1 MAYFS
6 INPFIS
12 RWYPDTV
19 QQILITFDNSLSLFR
34 IRIDYFQRIIILFQ
48 ILSDCFK
55 CIRYSGFKS
64 LIRYWFSNWSI
75 IPQIPLFYV
84 RHTPFPFQEVIIK
97 TFPVGFSY
105 QFAIKFQISGQYGY
119 YLPGSNV
126 LSQHFQ
132 YFNPFLNP
140 YQYHQKE
147 SQYIFI
153 QQLQRF
159 SDIDVESLFQ
169 IIKSLGFI
177 HTLYRNEFF
186 IIPSVIYI
194 IFTYAI
200 NKGNAFSKSL

>member
-1 MAYFS
+1 MYSVFRFQKF
-6 INPFIS
+6 N
-12 RWYPDTV
+12 
-19 QQILITFDNSLSLFR
+19 QILIFQLVYHFRKFLFSMSG
-34 IRIDYFQRIIILFQ
+34 ILHF
-48 ILSDCFK
+48 L
-55 CIRYSGFKS
+55 
-64 LIRYWFSNWSI
+64 
-75 IPQIPLFYV
+75 
-84 RHTPFPFQEVIIK
+84 FQEVIIK

-105 QFAIKFQISGQYGY
+105 QFAIKFQVSGQYGY

-132 YFNPFLNP
+132 YFKSFLKIRINIIKRN
-140 YQYHQKE
+140 HNTF
-147 SQYIFI
+147 FI

-200 NKGNAFSKSL
+200 NKRQCL